1 MSDEIGT
8 QRSGS
13 RTELATTHFHNG
25 TIWLGSETAPAD
37 ALLIRDGV
45 IVAVGSTEVDR
56 QLDSRVDD
64 DQAVAVE
71 SINLSGG
78 FLMPAFGD
86 GHAHPIFGGLE
97 AEGPQVRSCSTIAE
111 IVAEVRRYAEE
122 NPETEWITGA
132 SYDGSLVDGG
142 LFDARWLDEAVP
154 DRPVVLR
161 AWDYHTVWCNTRALE
176 LAGITA
182 ETPEPELGEIARRG
196 DGSPLG
202 TLREWGAVDLI
213 DAVRPPL
220 DESVRLRALERAGD
234 YYLQRGVTW
243 VQDAWVEPA
252 DVETYLRASTQGRLK
267 LRFNL
272 ALYADPRRF
281 SEQLPGMF
289 EARRR
294 VAELADPLLSAHTVK
309 FFADGVVE
317 NETGS
322 LLEPY
327 CSSLHNHGLRVWEG
341 ETLAEAVR
349 TVDSAGFQ
357 VHIHAIG
364 DAAVRQALDAVE
376 SAIAVNGPRDRRPV
390 IAHAQIVDA
399 EDLARF
405 AELDVIANMQPLW
418 AQLDDLM
425 TVLTI
430 PRLGEDRAASQYRM
444 RSIVDDGGR
453 LAFGSDW
460 PCTSGAPVEGLAIAT
475 SRQNNDG
482 EPAGGWTPEEIVET
496 GRALD
501 AYSRAVAHQALAEDS
516 PTPWGEIRPGTS
528 ADLIRFD
535 RDPRDLT
542 PRELAV
548 TPVRTTYLGGVAV
561 HTSV

>member
-1 MSDEIGT
+1 MA
-8 QRSGS
+8 
-13 RTELATTHFHNG
+13 LTHFHNG
-25 TIWLGSETAPAD
+25 AIWLGASNEPAD
-37 ALLIRDGV
+37 SLLVREGV
-45 IVAVGSTEVDR
+45 IVAVGAADVDR
-56 QLDSRVDD
+56 LLGSSSSEHSPASSKECPIDSIDL
-64 DQAVAVE
+64 E
-71 SINLSGG
+71 GG
-78 FLMPAFGD
+78 FLMPSFGD

-97 AEGPQVRSCSTIAE
+97 AEGPQVRSCVSVAE
-111 IVAEVRRYAEE
+111 IVAEVQRFAEA
-122 NPETEWITGA
+122 NPDIEWVTGA
-132 SYDGSLVDGG
+132 SYDGSLVEGG
-142 LFDARWLDEAVP
+142 LFDARWLDEAVS

-161 AWDYHTVWCNTRALE
+161 AWDYHTVWCNSRALE

-182 ETPEPELGEIARRG
+182 GTPQPELGEIPRRG

-202 TLREWGAVDLI
+202 TLREWGAVDLV

-220 DESVRLRALERAGD
+220 DEAMRLRALERAAD
-234 YYLQRGVTW
+234 YYLERGVTW

-252 DVETYLRASTQGRLK
+252 DVETYIAASTQGRLR

-281 SEQLPGMF
+281 TEQLPSMV

-294 VAELADPLLSAHTVK
+294 VEELADPLLSAKTVK

-349 TVDSAGFQ
+349 AVDAAGFQ

-376 SAIAVNGPRDRRPV
+376 SAITTNGPRDRRPV
-390 IAHAQIVDA
+390 IAHAQLVA
-399 EDLARF
+399 SEDLARF
-405 AELDVIANMQPLW
+405 AELGIIANMQPLW

-425 TVLTI
+425 TVLTV
-430 PRLGEDRAASQYRM
+430 PRLGEDRAREQYRM
-444 RSIVDDGGR
+444 RSILDDGGR

-460 PCTSGAPVEGLAIAT
+460 PCTSGTPVEGLAIGT
-475 SRQNNDG
+475 SRQNDEG
-482 EPAGGWTPEEIVET
+482 EPADGWTPEEIVDID
-496 GRALD
+496 RALD
-501 AYSRAVAHQALAEDS
+501 AYSTAVAHQAFADDS
-516 PTPWGEIRPGTS
+516 SAVWGEIRPGAS

-535 RDPRDLT
+535 RDPRELT

-548 TPVRTTYLGGVAV
+548 TAVRTTYLGGTAV
-561 HTSV
+561 HSSI